1 MDAAIRLARAT
12 GRRGE
17 VPVGAVV
24 VSGGRIVGRGA
35 NRPIGSRDP
44 TAHAEIVALRRAA
57 RLARNYRLADATLYV
72 TLEPCLMC
80 LGAMLHARLERLVFG
95 ARDSKLGATSLLKR
109 VRRGLN
115 HRFGVRGGVE
125 AGECAALLREFFRE
139 RRSRRGTASTGRP
152 SRAVRA
158 ATASSPT
165 GRRSPRR
172 RAVP

>member
-1 MDAAIRLARAT
+1 MDAALRLARAA

-24 VSGGRIVGRGA
+24 VAAGRIVGRGA
-35 NRPIGSRDP
+35 NRPIGARDP

-57 RLARNYRLADATLYV
+57 RAARNYRLAGATLYV

-80 LGAMLHARLERLVFG
+80 LGAMVHARIDRLVFG
-95 ARDSKLGATSLLKR
+95 ARDSRLGATSFLR
-109 VRRGLN
+109 RARRGLN

-125 AGECAALLREFFRE
+125 AGECAALLRDFFRE
-139 RRSRRGTASTGRP
+139 RRAPRGTVSTGRP
-152 SRAVRA
+152 SRPARA